1 MELSSAKQDKL
12 LPKVLLTG
20 SSNAMEIDLR
30 QVDIVELDVA
40 QANEGEKEVG
50 EKVAISVAVL
60 LAMRM
65 AMRF

>member
-30 QVDIVELDVA
+30 QVDTVELDVQ
-40 QANEGEKEVG
+40 QANEGENELVRRL
-50 EKVAISVAVL
+50 VMSTAVL
-60 LAMRM
+60 LAMSM
-65 AMRF
+65 AMRL